1 MTNIRYGQSTSMN
14 NQKQSWRKKI
24 VNQSYIWWPPFCPGI
39 PYILQFWYTTTL
51 FRTLKV
57 HQKVHRFA
65 TKYAK
70 IAQTGHNMRT
80 FRILFAEKY
89 IDLKQNYTA
98 AGGGDG
104 GD

>member
-1 MTNIRYGQSTSMN
+1 M
-14 NQKQSWRKKI
+14 
-24 VNQSYIWWPPFCPGI
+24 VAPFLSGHTL
-39 PYILQFWYTTTL
+39 YFAIL
-51 FRTLKV
+51 V

-70 IAQTGHNMRT
+70 IAQTGHNRRT
-80 FRILFAEKY
+80 FRILYAEKY